1 MSLASSYFID
11 HTHPA
16 VVDFAREAA
25 AGASTPREQ
34 AARLFLAV
42 RDRVRYDP
50 YTLHPDRASYQA
62 SAVLAAGRAFCVPKA
77 ILLAAVARAQGIP
90 ARLGFCDVTN
100 HLSTPRLLEMLGSS
114 VFAFHGYAEL
124 CIDGRWLK
132 ATPAFNASLC
142 EKFGVSPL
150 DFDGTR
156 DAVLQPYNRE
166 GSRFME
172 YLKDRGTYDDFP
184 LDEMLR
190 VFRELYPKLMS
201 RWETSG
207 TLSGDFEAESQA

>member
-1 MSLASSYFID
+1 MTLASTYFID
-11 HTHPA
+11 HTSSA
-16 VVDFAREAA
+16 IAGFARAAA
-25 AGASTPREQ
+25 AGASTPREK

-42 RDRVRYDP
+42 RERVRYDP
-50 YTLHPDRASYQA
+50 YALHADRAAYRA
-62 SAVLAAGRAFCVPKA
+62 SAVLEAGRAFCVPKA
-77 ILLAAVARAQGIP
+77 ILLVAVARAEGIP

-100 HLSTPRLLEMLGSS
+100 HLSTPRLLELLGSS

-124 CIDGRWLK
+124 CVDGRWLK

-142 EKFGVSPL
+142 EKFGVPPL

-156 DAVLQPYNRE
+156 DAVLQPFNGE

-172 YLKDRGTYDDFP
+172 YLRDRGTYDDFP

-190 VFRELYPKLMS
+190 VFRETYPKLMA
-201 RWETSG
+201 RWQTSG
-207 TLSGDFEAESQA
+207 TLSGNFEAE